1 MLGEVDFAGGRD
13 KGASRHGVQG
23 DVCMSGPHGRGL
35 GGRGGAG
42 ALGSKELGCVARG
55 GVSVEGGGHSI
66 EIGPLNCFPEAESH
80 ALRGH
85 DAVKGDQ
92 GTGVCVVCILRV
104 PPNVFPLCPWHPE
117 PCPGHGGT
125 RRSVFITVHALSY
138 LIPQ

>member
-1 MLGEVDFAGGRD
+1 MLEGEIKEPRGTGFRVTCACQDPTEG
-13 KGASRHGVQG
+13 
-23 DVCMSGPHGRGL
+23 GL
-35 GGRGGAG
+35 GVGEGQERWVVKSWVVWREAG
-42 ALGSKELGCVARG
+42 CRWR
-55 GVSVEGGGHSI
+55 GGHSI

-92 GTGVCVVCILRV
+92 GTGICVVCILRV